1 MRQARR
7 RIDQAGF
14 YSSKA
19 RQVGQPGPAAMRA
32 GNHLAV
38 VCLSFGAAFAA
49 FVSGSLE
56 QRIGN
61 LFFFGLIPAVCLYA
75 GGHILGQLLVLGSA
89 LCDMIMAHCFRCAV
103 LLINDLLSW
112 VGTHVSNRLARLPG
126 VRQKVC
132 YSANR
137 YYGRV
142 YHVIFDF
149 SCLLIRSA
157 ARFAMRIEA
166 FPHRQLATFRR
177 SRALR
182 H

>member
-1 MRQARR
+1 
-7 RIDQAGF
+7 
-14 YSSKA
+14 
-19 RQVGQPGPAAMRA
+19 MRA
-32 GNHLAV
+32 GKFLAV
-38 VCLSFGAAFAA
+38 VCLSFGTVTV
-49 FVSGSLE
+49 FVSGSVQ

-61 LFFFGLIPAVCLYA
+61 LFFFGLIPAVGFYA
-75 GGHILGQLLVLGSA
+75 GGHILGQLLVWGVE
-89 LCDMIMAHCFRCAV
+89 LCDMIMARCFRCAV
-103 LLINDLLSW
+103 LLINDLLSSA
-112 VGTHVSNRLARLPG
+112 VTHVSNGLARLPA

-132 YSANR
+132 YSAYR

-166 FPHRQLATFRR
+166 FPHRQLATYRR

>member
-7 RIDQAGF
+7 RIDRAGF

-61 LFFFGLIPAVCLYA
+61 LFFFGLIPAVGFYA
-75 GGHILGQLLVLGSA
+75 GGHILGQLLVFGVE
-89 LCDMIMAHCFRCAV
+89 LCDMIMARGFRYAV
-103 LLINDLLSW
+103 RL
-112 VGTHVSNRLARLPG
+112 VS
-126 VRQKVC
+126 
-132 YSANR
+132 
-137 YYGRV
+137 
-142 YHVIFDF
+142 D
-149 SCLLIRSA
+149 
-157 ARFAMRIEA
+157 
-166 FPHRQLATFRR
+166 
-177 SRALR
+177 
-182 H
+182 

>member
-7 RIDQAGF
+7 RIDRVGI

-19 RQVGQPGPAAMRA
+19 RQVGQPGPAVMRA
-32 GNHLAV
+32 GKFLAV
-38 VCLSFGAAFAA
+38 VCLSFGTVFAV
-49 FVSGSLE
+49 FVSGSLD

-61 LFFFGLIPAVCLYA
+61 LFFFGLIPAVGFYA
-75 GGHILGQLLVLGSA
+75 GSHILGQLLVCGVE
-89 LCDMIMAHCFRCAV
+89 LCDMIMARCFRCAV
-103 LLINDLLSW
+103 LLIIW
-112 VGTHVSNRLARLPG
+112 AGTHVSNWLARLPA

-132 YSANR
+132 YSAHR

-166 FPHRQLATFRR
+166 FPHRQLATYRR